1 MRVDLDINGARVT
14 ITGDRLQVSVA
25 EQESSGKA
33 SERVDPSTVSV
44 RPCGH
49 AIIGSDGANA
59 GGRDETVV
67 LDPIDEKT
75 GNGPVLIDEDVTL
88 RADAEA
94 FGSPVETGAPISK
107 KIKLAPITVLRPN
120 CLSPDSCAGHGR
132 NHCHRCRK
140 VLAEG
145 EAA

>member
-1 MRVDLDINGARVT
+1 MIVSLDINGARVT

-25 EQESSGKA
+25 EEETAEKPNKQRANVLSQHE
-33 SERVDPSTVSV
+33 V
-44 RPCGH
+44 RP
-49 AIIGSDGANA
+49 GSTSLGTEQQCDTLGVTA
-59 GGRDETVV
+59 GET
-67 LDPIDEKT
+67 
-75 GNGPVLIDEDVTL
+75 
-88 RADAEA
+88 
-94 FGSPVETGAPISK
+94 APISET
-107 KIKLAPITVLRPN
+107 IKLAPITVLRPN